1 MSTTKV
7 LTGTKFSKVQGAL
20 LMVFSKLSKNLS
32 LEHGNSGNLLLKS
45 LFGVIGLMALLL
57 GACIFYIVRGNVGA
71 KTRYS
76 VKTFAPQ
83 GEVPEWTDFSMTFS
97 EAIVDKS
104 RVGTEV
110 PAEALRFTPAVQ
122 GTARWVAADRI
133 GFFLDAPLAP
143 AAEYTVKLTSEINPS
158 EVFQLTGQK
167 EFKFATEPFA
177 VQQTRMEFRN
187 DGAREYAIGFGTI
200 TFNYPVTTADLKA
213 HLSIELDD
221 GTEIPYQIQTNTLT
235 ARAITFETK
244 RIKRSNVNQE
254 IRVKV
259 EKGFKCTGGE
269 IGLEKAN
276 VTLVILRGRGTL
288 GVTYSDVRESDGTP
302 YISVSFNAPVLSDS
316 VESYLEV
323 SPAVDYQVTSNYRN
337 IKIHGDFK
345 RRTTYT
351 LKIRRGLTARNDAV
365 LKQDYMTQLRIPDIR
380 PQLRFLGA
388 GFFLARKGHLNL
400 GLATINVKRVNLD
413 IEKVFANNLIYVSRL
428 DRWSQWSRN
437 LGKPVHSEV
446 LDIPPQ
452 LNEEVTT
459 PLSLENY
466 LSDEHVGIFKV
477 VVRNADSR
485 WNSAHQWV
493 LITDLGI
500 SAKRA
505 GDNLY
510 VWVKSLATGKPVP
523 SAQVKLIS
531 DNNQTLLTGT
541 TNWAGFVE
549 FTDVAEKT
557 NNFIPFMITVA
568 NRDDLA
574 FVQLDRHEI
583 ATADFNIAG
592 PAYLQKGYEA
602 FLYTNRGVYRPGE
615 TVQLAGIVRGPK
627 QMPAES
633 LPTRIEVLAPDGR
646 IMRELRQQTNKSGAC
661 DLKIPIPDYALT
673 GNYIAKMKIA
683 DRVVGRVQFQ
693 VEEFMPDRMKVALT
707 TGKSTYKLGETL
719 NVEVNATNLF
729 GPPAVGRRV
738 QASCQLQAVPFIVS
752 EDTVPSGTDVT
763 KWRSFVF
770 GNHTKQFE
778 SQRIE
783 LGEAKTDAEGKA
795 RYQFTVPSTL
805 KAPSLLNGVLT
816 ASVSEIGGRAVTAS
830 HRVVIHPYS
839 HYVGLRRTTTGEV
852 KINQPLHFDYVAV
865 DDVMAVAA
873 GRALKLTLYKVHWN
887 TILRQ
892 NSAGRYEYVSEP
904 QTTEVETYAL
914 TSAETAQTLTLTP
927 SDYGRYRV
935 NLEDIESTATAE
947 MGFYVSGWRNAPVS
961 MEHPTRLDLTLDKPV
976 YRPGATA
983 KLSIKAPFSGTLLLT
998 VERDRVL
1005 SHRTIVMKENTAT
1018 LSIPVRDN
1026 YKPNVYVSGTL
1037 TRSISMD
1044 TVSTVDKKSLLP
1056 ARAFGVVP
1064 LKIDATRSRLS
1075 IEMSVKAKDAAGA
1088 TDDIPLQAN
1097 AAADISESGEVVVLP
1112 NSEVDIM
1119 FRVQGRRSWQ
1129 KYDVC
1134 IAAVDEGILALTDFQ
1149 TPNPHDYFYQ
1159 QRGLK
1164 TRSFDLYGGIL
1175 PEIADVTDNSS
1186 PGGDA
1191 AFALQRRQ
1199 RLNTSSIRRV
1209 KPVSLWSGFVKTDG
1223 NGRGSVRFKIPQ
1235 FSGKLRLMA
1244 VAFAGS
1250 NYGATEAYLTVREP
1264 IVLTPTFPR
1273 FLAGGDKIRV
1283 PVTLFNGTGDDGEF
1297 SVTLQAVGDV
1307 QLLSASSEPSAINL
1321 QSSLKEG
1328 SLATTRNSLAEND
1341 QLKREKSLSINK
1353 KVEAGIEAQVF
1364 FDIGVQ
1370 DAIGEVNFNLSA
1382 RGNGETTKMD
1392 VELPLRSVAPPVT
1405 KTGHGAVRAGK
1416 SVDFIFPSNLIPNSS
1431 EFSLT
1436 LSPFPNV
1443 AFANSLRYLVR
1454 YPYGCL
1460 EQTTSKVFPLLYFS
1474 DLARTVEPMLAAE
1487 GTVDYYITSGITKLE
1502 SMLMSSNQFSY
1513 WPGGTYVNPWS
1524 SIYGSHFL
1532 VEARKAGYEV
1542 ADRVYDAML
1551 EGLKARAKFSPD
1563 MESEKDAKK
1572 VKTEIALATYASYVL
1587 AAAGQPDRGTMH
1599 YLKNRGAGGLSDYSY
1614 FQLAGAFALSGE
1626 LETALSMLPVSV
1638 SPNFNGKDT
1647 EKRETG
1653 GTFNSPIRAQAI
1665 MLDVLAEVNENHP
1678 SIPTLVKNLS
1688 EAASDGN
1695 RWRTTQDNA
1704 FAFLSLGK
1712 IMQKQAERNY
1722 NGTVRINGEHFA
1734 DFDANEVRLTDEAWD
1749 GARIQIS
1756 IKGDGTCYYY
1766 WSAFGIQRDS
1776 YIEEY
1781 ERELQVLRRY
1791 FNKDGEELTGTFV
1804 HGDLIVAEI
1813 SVKALT
1819 ANLENVVVVDM
1830 LPTGF
1835 EIENPRLES
1844 RAGIPWLKAQD
1855 FKPDY
1860 LDIRDDRL
1868 IFFGTFPR
1876 QRERKFYY
1884 ALRAV
1889 TQGEFTLP
1897 PIAAEAMYDPTKSTV
1912 TGSMAIKVV
1921 TEQSATPR

>member
-1 MSTTKV
+1 
-7 LTGTKFSKVQGAL
+7 
-20 LMVFSKLSKNLS
+20 MVFSKLSKNLS
-32 LEHGNSGNLLLKS
+32 LEHGNSRNLLLKS

-71 KTRYS
+71 KTRYN

-83 GEVPEWTDFSMTFS
+83 GEVPEWTDFSITFS

-122 GTARWVAADRI
+122 GTARWVAPDRI
-133 GFFLDAPLAP
+133 SFFLDAPLAP
-143 AAEYTVKLTSEINPS
+143 AAQYTVKLTSEINPS

-167 EFKFATEPFA
+167 EFKFATEPFR

-187 DGAREYAIGFGTI
+187 DAAREYAIGFGTI

-235 ARAITFETK
+235 ARTITFETK

-254 IRVKV
+254 IKVKV

-302 YISVSFNAPVLSDS
+302 YISVSFNAPILSDS
-316 VESYLEV
+316 VEPYLEV
-323 SPAVDYQVTSNYRN
+323 TPAVNYQVTSNYRN

-380 PQLRFLGA
+380 PQIRFLGA

-400 GLATINVKRVNLD
+400 GLATINVKRVKLD
-413 IEKVFANNLIYVSRL
+413 IEKVFANNLIYVSKL
-428 DRWSQWSRN
+428 DRWSRWSRN
-437 LGKPVHSEV
+437 LGKPIHSEV
-446 LDIPPQ
+446 LDIPTE

-459 PLSLENY
+459 PISLEDY

-477 VVRNADSR
+477 VVRNEDSR
-485 WNSAHQWV
+485 WYSAHQWV

-523 SAQVKLIS
+523 AARVKLIS

-557 NNFIPFMITVA
+557 NDFIPFMITVA
-568 NRDDLA
+568 KRDDLA

-583 ATADFNIAG
+583 ATADFDIAG

-602 FLYTNRGVYRPGE
+602 FLYTSRGVYRPGE

-627 QMPAES
+627 QRPADS
-633 LPTRIEVLAPDGR
+633 LPTRIEILAPDGR
-646 IMRELRQQTNKSGAC
+646 IMRKLRQQTNKSGAC
-661 DLKIPIPDYALT
+661 DLKIPISDYALT

-683 DRVVGRVQFQ
+683 DRVVGRTQFQ
-693 VEEFMPDRMKVALT
+693 VEEFMPDRMKVTLT
-707 TGKSTYKLGETL
+707 TDKSTYKLGEVP

-729 GPPAVGRRV
+729 GPPAVGRKV

-752 EDTVPSGTDVT
+752 EDTLPPGTDVT

-770 GNHTKQFE
+770 GSHTRQFE

-795 RYQFTVPSTL
+795 RYQFTIPSTL
-805 KAPSLLNGVLT
+805 KAPSLLNGILT

-865 DDVMAVAA
+865 DNTMAVAP

-904 QTTEVETYAL
+904 QTTEVKTYAL
-914 TSAETAQTLTLTP
+914 TSAETVQTLTLTP

-935 NLEDIESTATAE
+935 SLEDIESTATAE
-947 MGFYVSGWRNAPVS
+947 IGFYVSGWRNTPVS
-961 MEHPTRLDLTLDKPV
+961 MEHPTRLDLTLDKPG
-976 YRPGATA
+976 YRPGETA
-983 KLSIKAPFSGTLLLT
+983 KLNIKAPFSGTLLLT

-1037 TRSISMD
+1037 TRSTSMD
-1044 TVSTVDKKSLLP
+1044 TISSVNKKSLLP
-1056 ARAFGVVP
+1056 ARAFGVIP

-1075 IEMSVKAKDAAGA
+1075 IEMSLKGKNDAGS

-1097 AAADISESGEVVVLP
+1097 YDADISESGEVVVLP

-1119 FRVQGRRSWQ
+1119 FQVHGRRSWQ

-1134 IAAVDEGILALTDFQ
+1134 IAAVDDGILALTDFQ

-1186 PGGDA
+1186 TGGDA
-1191 AFALQRRQ
+1191 ALARQRRQ

-1223 NGRGSVRFKIPQ
+1223 NGRGSVRFKVPQ
-1235 FSGKLRLMA
+1235 FNGKLRLMA

-1297 SVTLQAVGDV
+1297 TVTLQAAGDV
-1307 QLLSASSEPSAINL
+1307 QLLSASSESSAFSPQPSV
-1321 QSSLKEG
+1321 KEG
-1328 SLATTRNSLAEND
+1328 SLATTKNALTEND
-1341 QLKREKSLSINK
+1341 QLNREKSLSINK
-1353 KVEAGIEAQVF
+1353 KVEVGIEAQVF

-1370 DAIGEVNFNLSA
+1370 DAIGEVTFNLSA
-1382 RGNGETTKMD
+1382 QGNGETTKID
-1392 VELPLRSVAPPVT
+1392 VQLPMRSVAPPVT

-1416 SVDFIFPSNLIPNSS
+1416 PVDFILPSNLIPESS

-1436 LSPFPNV
+1436 LTPFPNV
-1443 AFANSLRYLVR
+1443 AFADSLRYLVR

-1487 GTVDYYITSGITKLE
+1487 DSVDYYVTSGITKLE
-1502 SMLMSSNQFSY
+1502 SMLMSNGQFSY
-1513 WPGGTYVNPWS
+1513 WPGGTYANPWS
-1524 SIYGSHFL
+1524 SIYASHFL

-1542 ADRVYDAML
+1542 ADRVYEAML
-1551 EGLKARAKFSPD
+1551 EGLKTEAKFSPD
-1563 MESEKDAKK
+1563 MEDENDAQKI
-1572 VKTEIALATYASYVL
+1572 KTEIALATYASYVL

-1599 YLKNRGAGGLSDYSY
+1599 YLKNRGAGGLSDYSH
-1614 FQLAGAFALSGE
+1614 FQLAGAFALSDE

-1638 SPNFNGKDT
+1638 LPNFNGKDT

-1695 RWRTTQDNA
+1695 RWTTTQDNA
-1704 FAFLSLGK
+1704 FAFLALGK
-1712 IMQKQAERNY
+1712 IMQKQADRNY
-1722 NGTVRINGEHFA
+1722 NGTIRINGEDFA
-1734 DFDANEVRLTDEAWD
+1734 DFDANEIRFTDEAWD
-1749 GARIQIS
+1749 GTRIQIS
-1756 IKGDGTCYYY
+1756 VKGDGTCYYY

-1781 ERELQVLRRY
+1781 EHELQVRRRY

-1844 RAGIPWLKAQD
+1844 RAGIPWLKTQG

-1912 TGSMAIKVV
+1912 KGSMAIKVV
-1921 TEQSATPR
+1921 TEQSVTHR